1 MTPDEQ
7 RRCAMCAVNSRNT
20 TMHPILVKI
29 RRRNNQE
36 CLGGTGLTGGHE
48 FSAGKGSVETITPP
62 QSRSL
67 KSQRRP
73 PRAAQPSFNVNDP
86 RWMWLHWSES
96 STECQGC
103 IGAIGQFVFVPP
115 FRVEW
120 LCIRIASAPQSHDS
134 IHHRAR
140 AKCQLSFLASP
151 KGAYQALTATCS
163 SLSLGKTCFSINS
176 KKRINNNYGHLGS
189 ELKVL
194 MHQ

>member
-1 MTPDEQ
+1 MSRKTKRNSKSSVFTEMTFDKFIHFSAARIYSLSFLVAAHIIIISAVDDTRWTKE
-7 RRCAMCAVNSRNT
+7 MCAVNSRNT

-73 PRAAQPSFNVNDP
+73 PRVAQPSFNVNDP

-140 AKCQLSFLASP
+140 AKC
-151 KGAYQALTATCS
+151 
-163 SLSLGKTCFSINS
+163 
-176 KKRINNNYGHLGS
+176 
-189 ELKVL
+189 
-194 MHQ
+194 